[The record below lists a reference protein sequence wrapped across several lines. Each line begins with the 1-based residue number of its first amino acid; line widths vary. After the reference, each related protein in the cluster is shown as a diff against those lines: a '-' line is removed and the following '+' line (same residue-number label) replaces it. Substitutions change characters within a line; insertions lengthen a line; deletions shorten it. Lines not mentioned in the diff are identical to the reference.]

1 MACGKILGHG
11 EICVEGY
18 ECGQCSKIKEL
29 EEQLRGQTDNGSVI
43 ISKEEY
49 ALFQK
54 LTKIWYHTEPEK
66 TGSFFICGE
75 AGDSDEHGL
84 PEYILVCPQ
93 MGANETA
100 VYKKEMVGKSGQ

>member
-1 MACGKILGHG
+1 MKLCDDAIHCG
-11 EICVEGY
+11 
-18 ECGQCSKIKEL
+18 CSDIIE
-29 EEQLRGQTDNGSVI
+29 NGVV

-75 AGDSDEHGL
+75 AGNSDEIGL